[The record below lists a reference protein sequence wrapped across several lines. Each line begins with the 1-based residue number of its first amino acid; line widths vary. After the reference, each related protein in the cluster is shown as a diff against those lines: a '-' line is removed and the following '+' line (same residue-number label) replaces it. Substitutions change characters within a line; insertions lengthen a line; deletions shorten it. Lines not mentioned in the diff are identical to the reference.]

1 MYHIRPGSLSSTQDT
16 VFKTKTAFKG
26 VESTTESENVG
37 QRFGGW
43 EGSSMGENP

>member
-37 QRFGGW
+37 QRVGGW

>member
-16 VFKTKTAFKG
+16 VFKTAFKG

-37 QRFGGW
+37 QRVGGW